1 MICLDASVAAK
12 LILDEPW
19 SDRADAL
26 VAATVRSGESIVAP
40 PLLRIEVTNILLK
53 STQAV
58 DGLSL
63 GEAVTRLETFLALPI
78 EIRNLDD
85 LHRRALVLA
94 REHGLPAAYDAHYLA
109 LAEALQCA
117 LWTDD
122 RRLLRAVVGRL
133 LFVHAIGDFDESV
146 Q

>member
-26 VAATVRSGESIVAP
+26 VEATLRSGKSIVAP
-40 PLLRIEVTNILLK
+40 PLLRIEVTNIHLK

-63 GEAVTRLETFLALPI
+63 GEAVARLETFLALPI
-78 EIRNLDD
+78 EIRTLDD

-94 REHGLPAAYDAHYLA
+94 HEHGLPAAYDAHYLA

-122 RRLLRAVVGRL
+122 RRLLRPVAGRL
-133 LFVHAIGDFDESV
+133 PFVHAIGDFDESV